1 MGIFNFKKKNKASKD
16 NDTVEISTPVQQN
29 NISLFDTFTE
39 FQRRK
44 VDERDPA
51 FDLVEKANNKLIAY
65 GNKLKDI
72 IHTLTELS
80 KLKKAPNI
88 SKSVKH
94 SIEKFENYEIVSS
107 GFDGYLYGSWI
118 HGEFYSLNCMATAD
132 NGAKVELALRIVN
145 EQLKIEYDKKYL
157 EDDILAKAYS
167 KMVND
172 IVLNKIEPFR
182 DCIRDFL
189 EES

>member
-1 MGIFNFKKKNKASKD
+1 
-16 NDTVEISTPVQQN
+16 
-29 NISLFDTFTE
+29 
-39 FQRRK
+39 
-44 VDERDPA
+44 
-51 FDLVEKANNKLIAY
+51 
-65 GNKLKDI
+65 
-72 IHTLTELS
+72 
-80 KLKKAPNI
+80 
-88 SKSVKH
+88 
-94 SIEKFENYEIVSS
+94 
-107 GFDGYLYGSWI
+107 
-118 HGEFYSLNCMATAD
+118 MATAD